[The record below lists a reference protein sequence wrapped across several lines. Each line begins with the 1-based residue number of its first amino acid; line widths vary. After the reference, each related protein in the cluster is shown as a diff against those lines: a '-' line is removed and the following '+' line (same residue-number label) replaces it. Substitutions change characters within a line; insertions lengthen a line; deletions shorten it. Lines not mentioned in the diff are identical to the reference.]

1 MEQNL
6 MKKKSLTRL
15 RLVNWHYFED
25 ETILFNGATLISGI
39 NASGKSTI
47 LDAIKMVLTVDTRHF
62 NIAANENSK
71 RDLMGYV
78 RCKVGEDA
86 KTFNREGVVISHV
99 ALEFF
104 DEERKKTFVLGVVHT
119 SNDEQSQILSKW
131 YISEGSLEEIKF
143 IIGNRPAT
151 PKELRSGLLLLER
164 KDAREKFLARLGHL
178 EEKFFDMIKK
188 AIAFKPM
195 KNVKDFIKSFLLP
208 ESNIDFESL
217 RETIDN
223 VRKLEDLYNQCVKQ
237 KNLLDEIVRCGTEY
251 RDKQYE
257 ILVDE
262 ILMNLADYD
271 IARMNVKDIETKI
284 DQYGRDIDRK
294 KEDQKANKNL
304 SDDLK
309 ERLESVKDALK
320 NSDTGRIVLSLEKQ
334 IEQSEKLLSDERR
347 KFSNLK
353 SDCEKLKIYLKLL
366 KDGGYELPITSQEFF
381 CIYSENIQLS
391 EKEIAWKK
399 LFDSH
404 EILGNDLAKRVFELE
419 TEKKALDED
428 LVKLGQKKISLEK
441 RQHTYPE
448 KADRIKRIVEQEFN
462 KRGIESTICY
472 LCELLEIKNESW
484 RNAIEGFL
492 DDKRFALVVDAK
504 YFNVAFEV
512 FQKNKIDSSLLLN
525 SSDIIKLESAVENG
539 SLAEYI
545 ECKNSLSSTFIA
557 LVAGSVHCC
566 NSVSELLNY
575 KASVAENCAAYL
587 DDTLHYF
594 PTESFSTPYIG
605 MKAYEIQLE
614 KVKNEIQLKKVDL
627 ENIKPKLSF
636 AKKLKDSSEKV
647 NYEAIRNNMDS
658 PFQCTSI
665 KNNIASLE
673 QQKKDAESNPDFIQ
687 LGEKKQV
694 IEKHLKEIELEGKR
708 IEEELIDLKSSAK
721 SFSDKLVDAN
731 KTLENTTNLCGEKE
745 QNEPVAYSEAVQ
757 KYSQHLKSKSPETT
771 KDNFSR
777 RLVALKNETDEM
789 LNSLKGLQSRYN
801 IQFTSDIPE
810 GMVAFNQYI
819 DVQNALRNVV
829 IKDRQSNLEN
839 ARKQSEE
846 IFKEDFLV
854 KMRDM
859 IRKAKHQFRELNECL
874 RQLDYG
880 GDTYYFTITS
890 NREKDA
896 MYKMIMDDN
905 NMGSESL
912 WTASFEQTY
921 QQELA
926 DLYGKLLSDKDSDN
940 KIVQEYSDYR
950 NYLDFDIKI
959 HKPNGG
965 EITYSKVVGE
975 KSGAETQI
983 PFYVAMAASFYILY
997 NRECTIRLILF
1008 DEAFEKMDESRIGSM
1023 MQFLRF
1029 LNLQTVLVTPPE
1041 KIESIGNHVDSV
1053 LAVCRDG
1060 ECSYVMDYGYEK
1072 EIIIE

>member
-6 MKKKSLTRL
+6 MMKKSLTRL

-99 ALEFF
+99 ALEFY
-104 DEERKKTFVLGVVHT
+104 DEERKKVFVLGVVHT

-131 YISEGSLEEIKF
+131 YISEGCLEELKF

-151 PKELRSGLLLLER
+151 PKELRPGMLLLER
-164 KDAREKFLARLGHL
+164 KDARERFLARLGHL

-237 KNLLDEIVRCGTEY
+237 KNLLDEIVRCGMEY

-262 ILMNLADYD
+262 ILLNLADYD
-271 IARMNVKDIETKI
+271 IARMNVKDF
-284 DQYGRDIDRK
+284 DRK

-304 SDDLK
+304 SEDLK

-320 NSDTGRIVLSLEKQ
+320 NSDTGRLVLSLETQIKQ
-334 IEQSEKLLSDERR
+334 FGNKLSDE
-347 KFSNLK
+347 KQKVTNLK
-353 SDCEKLKIYLKLL
+353 SDCEKLKIYLNLL
-366 KDGGYELPITSQEFF
+366 KEGGYELPITSQDFLD
-381 CIYSENIQLS
+381 IYSENIQLN
-391 EKEIAWKK
+391 EKEIVWKK

-404 EILGNDLAKRVFELE
+404 EILGNDLARKVFELDS
-419 TEKKALDED
+419 EKKSLDDD
-428 LVKLGQKKISLEK
+428 LVKLSQKKISLEK

-448 KADRIKRIVEQEFN
+448 KNGCIKRIVEQEFD
-462 KRGIESTICY
+462 KRGIESTVCY
-472 LCELLEIKNESW
+472 LCELLEIKNEFW
-484 RNAIEGFL
+484 RNTIEGFL
-492 DDKRFALVVDAK
+492 NEKRFALVVDAK

-525 SSDIIKLESAVENG
+525 SSEIMKLEPAVEYG

-545 ECKNSLSSTFIA
+545 ECKNSLSSKFIA

-566 NSVSELLNY
+566 NSVSELLSY
-575 KASVAENCAAYL
+575 RASVADNCVAYL
-587 DDTLHYF
+587 DDTMHYF
-594 PTESFSTPYIG
+594 SNESFRTPYIG

-614 KVKNEIQLKKVDL
+614 NVKKEIEQKKSDL
-627 ENIKPKLSF
+627 EKLKPKLSF
-636 AKKLKDSSEKV
+636 AKKLKESSEKV

-721 SFSDKLVDAN
+721 SFSNKLVDAN

-777 RLVALKNETDEM
+777 RLAALRNETDEK

-874 RQLDYG
+874 RKLDYG

-890 NREKDA
+890 NREKEA